1 MLPDRTAPRS
11 TRSAPKA
18 IQVSVLG
25 PWGNLPMEEGSGG
38 VWEVTTVP
46 LASDLYT
53 YRYQVDGQT
62 GLDPLNAFTRRDV
75 GTVFSLVY
83 VDGGA
88 GDLYQVQDV
97 PHGAIVTTWYHSRST
112 GSDRRMNIYLPAS
125 YDGKKRFPVLYLL
138 HGSGNDENGWL
149 ELGAA
154 ARIMDNL
161 AASGKIVPMIV
172 VMPNGNIGAQAAP
185 GETSDNLRFRPVSS
199 DRIPNPYRPLT
210 FEETMP
216 EIVGYVDSHFKTIPK
231 KTSRAVAGLSMGGG
245 QTLRIGMDFPDMFD
259 YYGLFSAGLRR
270 LDDRDGERAFQEF
283 DEALLRQKKAGY
295 KLYWIEIGTDDFLYE
310 RNIRLM
316 RSMDSIGFPYI
327 YTETAGGHSWS
338 NWRHYLTEFSQQLFQ
353 P

>member
-1 MLPDRTAPRS
+1 
-11 TRSAPKA
+11 
-18 IQVSVLG
+18 
-25 PWGNLPMEEGSGG
+25 MEEGSGG

-75 GTVFSLVY
+75 GTVCSLVY

-245 QTLRIGMDFPDMFD
+245 QTLRIGMDFGLSRNSTKRSFARKKPDTNCT
-259 YYGLFSAGLRR
+259 GLKSARMTSCTSAISGLCKVWTLLASRISTPKR
-270 LDDRDGERAFQEF
+270 P
-283 DEALLRQKKAGY
+283 EATPGA
-295 KLYWIEIGTDDFLYE
+295 T
-310 RNIRLM
+310 
-316 RSMDSIGFPYI
+316 
-327 YTETAGGHSWS
+327 GGII
-338 NWRHYLTEFSQQLFQ
+338 
-353 P
+353 

>member
-1 MLPDRTAPRS
+1 
-11 TRSAPKA
+11 
-18 IQVSVLG
+18 
-25 PWGNLPMEEGSGG
+25 
-38 VWEVTTVP
+38 
-46 LASDLYT
+46 
-53 YRYQVDGQT
+53 
-62 GLDPLNAFTRRDV
+62 
-75 GTVFSLVY
+75 
-83 VDGGA
+83 
-88 GDLYQVQDV
+88 
-97 PHGAIVTTWYHSRST
+97 
-112 GSDRRMNIYLPAS
+112 
-125 YDGKKRFPVLYLL
+125 
-138 HGSGNDENGWL
+138 
-149 ELGAA
+149 
-154 ARIMDNL
+154 
-161 AASGKIVPMIV
+161 MIV

-316 RSMDSIGFPYI
+316 QSMDSIGFPYI